1 MKLEGKF
8 DRPGRN
14 DSLLAQSGV
23 GGKGGKW
30 RHSLF
35 IGSLGLLSLCVTY
48 SSHPQGWVSWKTI
61 FPCPL
66 QCSCLENPR
75 DGGAWWAVVYGVA
88 QSRTRLK
95 WLSSSNLSRWGRGVV
110 WICMCWCW
118 GWFQDDSSTLYLLCA
133 LFLLL
138 LHCDG
143 WWNNYTAHHSA
154 ESVGA
159 LSLFSW
165 AQVVTWAMGSS
176 CKHRGSAACS
186 SAIHF
191 LLCVLVCGRGL
202 WTPDLQD
209 NPGVSVKSKAS
220 QNSHFKNMVYL
231 TEGNSELRT
240 GSTVETTS
248 AILSFTAASACICC
262 RTFLSLKFVSDSHP
276 SRQSFTCLIS
286 F

>member
-66 QCSCLENPR
+66 QCSCLENLR
-75 DGGAWWAVVYGVA
+75 AGGAWWAVVYGVA

-138 LHCDG
+138 LIVMDDETIIQLTIVQNQWEPWACFLELRWLCELWG
-143 WWNNYTAHHSA
+143 AVVNTEEVQLAH
-154 ESVGA
+154 
-159 LSLFSW
+159 LPF
-165 AQVVTWAMGSS
+165 TS
-176 CKHRGSAACS
+176 CCVCWSMACE
-186 SAIHF
+186 
-191 LLCVLVCGRGL
+191 LR
-202 WTPDLQD
+202 TPDLQD

-220 QNSHFKNMVYL
+220 QNSHFKNTVYL

-248 AILSFTAASACICC
+248 AILSFTVASACICC
-262 RTFLSLKFVSDSHP
+262 RTFLSLNFVSDSHP